1 MSGTQKLTYRILGQ
15 PPFLD
20 NERSQ
25 TLSTDSN
32 FLTGPRRQRY
42 ELILV
47 VRTQRKGD
55 RGFGRHP
62 YNLAEIDQDR
72 LLVPVNTEV
81 GVVNLGLGRNEAPT
95 AYTDRR
101 GTFRAIAESS
111 TPGPEFTVV
120 GTLEKIK
127 AWTTYAL
134 PSYTDPAS

>member
-1 MSGTQKLTYRILGQ
+1 MSGTQKLTYRVLGQ

-101 GTFRAIAESS
+101 HLSGYSREQ
-111 TPGPEFTVV
+111 
-120 GTLEKIK
+120 
-127 AWTTYAL
+127 YAG
-134 PSYTDPAS
+134 ARI